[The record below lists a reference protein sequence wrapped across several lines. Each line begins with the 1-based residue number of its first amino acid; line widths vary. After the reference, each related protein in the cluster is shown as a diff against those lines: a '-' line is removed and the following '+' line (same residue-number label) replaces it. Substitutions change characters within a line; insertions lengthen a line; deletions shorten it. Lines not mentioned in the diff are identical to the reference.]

1 MKKYIKDY
9 KKMLDY
15 DNKYNEI
22 YKSALHINS
31 SGKESVPNKMGA
43 KTSILNKKFIEEK
56 SQNKHD
62 KNDSGSFDSV
72 LYLEKVLNNPED
84 VFLVK
89 FNDYSDKFGV
99 GYTLSNGTK
108 GMLFND
114 KSNLIQT
121 YKSDYLFYIERIKNS
136 KDDVNRGRAVIIKK
150 FLGKL
155 YPEFLYKKCAL
166 FHHITN
172 EIDKITTP
180 FNKQNNFN
188 KNKIQ
193 VKFN

>member
-1 MKKYIKDY
+1 
-9 KKMLDY
+9 MLDY

-22 YKSALHINS
+22 YKSALHIETS
-31 SGKESVPNKMGA
+31 HKASLQNKIDE
-43 KTSILNKKFIEEK
+43 KKSPLNKKFIEEK
-56 SQNKHD
+56 SNEKHD

-72 LYLEKVLNNPED
+72 MYLEKVLNNPED

-121 YKSDYLFYIERIKNS
+121 YKSNHLFYIERIKNT
-136 KDDVNRGRAVIIKK
+136 KDDVNRGRAVIVKK

-180 FNKQNNFN
+180 FNKQTNFN

-193 VKFN
+193 VNFNCSF